1 MRQLKFTRTLAE
13 VIRFRL
19 LVTDMSG
26 QGHPYPTLISNTAL
40 LNGEIK
46 FTGILHGQHSY
57 EKLVKSQK
65 ISTLKNK
72 KKTLYGILY
81 IRMINKLYISK
92 SINNFK

>member
-1 MRQLKFTRTLAE
+1 MRQLKYTRTLAE

-57 EKLVKSQK
+57 KGKESCSTTAFSVSKNSQQRA
-65 ISTLKNK
+65 SVLEFNE
-72 KKTLYGILY
+72 
-81 IRMINKLYISK
+81 NV
-92 SINNFK
+92 